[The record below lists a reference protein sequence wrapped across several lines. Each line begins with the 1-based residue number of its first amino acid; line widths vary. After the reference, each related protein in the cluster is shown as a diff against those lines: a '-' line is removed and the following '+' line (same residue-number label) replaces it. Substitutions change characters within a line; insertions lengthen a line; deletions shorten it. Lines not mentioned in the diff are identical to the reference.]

1 MVVGVIRFPVLRSV
15 TVDST
20 THFAVSVCWH
30 SSAISEKIILPTL
43 FSALGFTIM
52 LDYDAVVIYIIVS
65 PSADSVLLCS
75 AGSYDG
81 TISAAEGPLR

>member
-1 MVVGVIRFPVLRSV
+1 
-15 TVDST
+15 
-20 THFAVSVCWH
+20 
-30 SSAISEKIILPTL
+30 
-43 FSALGFTIM
+43 M

-81 TISAAEGPLR
+81 TGSAAEGPLR